1 MPSQAEPAQ
10 HVGIVAVSPE
20 GAAVTYS
27 QFHRLATQL
36 TMPGNRP
43 AVTMHGE
50 PFEQYLTAIAEQDW
64 ETVGNLL
71 RQSAECL
78 ASAGADFCLTP
89 DHVVQHAV
97 QMAETG
103 CSIPWL
109 TMAQLLANKVG
120 EDGRERVG
128 ILGTR
133 LVTNGSAY
141 QTHLGLKGV
150 KVMTPSPEEVDEVD
164 AIIFQE
170 LVLGEAREAS
180 RKRLAGVIERLADRG
195 AEAIILGSSEVPLLI
210 SQATCP
216 LPLYDPG
223 EIQVQ
228 TAVRMAAEP
237 KNAD

>member
-1 MPSQAEPAQ
+1 
-10 HVGIVAVSPE
+10 
-20 GAAVTYS
+20 
-27 QFHRLATQL
+27 
-36 TMPGNRP
+36 
-43 AVTMHGE
+43 MHGE
-50 PFEQYLTAIAEQDW
+50 PFEQYLIAIAEQDW
-64 ETVGNLL
+64 ETVGGLL
-71 RQSAECL
+71 RRSAECL
-78 ASAGADFCLTP
+78 AAAGADFCLTP

-120 EDGRERVG
+120 QDGRQRVG

-133 LVTNGSAY
+133 MVTNGSAY
-141 QTHLGLKGV
+141 QTHLGLQGV

-180 RKRLAGVIERLADRG
+180 RERLAQVIEKLADRG
-195 AEAIILGSSEVPLLI
+195 AEAIVLGSSEVPLLI
-210 SQATCP
+210 SQSSCS

-223 EIQVQ
+223 EIQTE
-228 TAVRMAAEP
+228 TAVRMSVDGATEA
-237 KNAD
+237 

>member
-1 MPSQAEPAQ
+1 VPGQ

-20 GAAVTYS
+20 GAALTYR
-27 QFHRLATQL
+27 QFHRHATLL
-36 TMPGNRP
+36 TMPDNRP

-50 PFEQYLTAIAEQDW
+50 PFEHYLQAISAQDW
-64 ETVGNLL
+64 EKVGDLL
-71 RQSAECL
+71 RISAECL
-78 ASAGADFCLTP
+78 AAAGASFCLTP

-103 CSIPWL
+103 CPIRWL
-109 TMAQLLANKVG
+109 TMAQLLADEVG
-120 EDGRERVG
+120 HDGRSSVG

-133 LVTNGSAY
+133 MVTNGSAY

-150 KVMTPSPEEVDEVD
+150 KVMTPSPEEVDEID

-180 RKRLAGVIERLADRG
+180 RQRLAEIINRLADRG
-195 AEAIILGSSEVPLLI
+195 AEAIVMGSSEVPLLL
-210 SQATCP
+210 SRSDCP
-216 LPLYDPG
+216 LPVYDPG
-223 EIQVQ
+223 EIQVV

-237 KNAD
+237 PAS